1 MEVGKGVITMI
12 DEKSTKQSM
21 SCNRTQRATIN
32 ISGIPG
38 DDDDELLEMMYQ
50 IIKTERERG
59 RSMQKSNSTENKLKS
74 SK

>member
-1 MEVGKGVITMI
+1 MI

-59 RSMQKSNSTENKLKS
+59 RSMQTGFFTENKPKTS
-74 SK
+74 Q